1 MERKIE
7 MLNIVRKFT
16 QLLEETN
23 STKKLHSFL
32 SVYDKKGPEDH
43 KFQDSWFVV
52 TWRIEKSPTNTPP
65 PRPTS

>member
-43 KFQDSWFVV
+43 KFQDS
-52 TWRIEKSPTNTPP
+52 
-65 PRPTS
+65 